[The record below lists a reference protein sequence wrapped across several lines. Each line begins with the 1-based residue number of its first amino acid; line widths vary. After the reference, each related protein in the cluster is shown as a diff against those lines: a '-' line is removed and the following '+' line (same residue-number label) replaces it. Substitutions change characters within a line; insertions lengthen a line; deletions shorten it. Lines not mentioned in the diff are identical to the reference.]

1 MKLVI
6 SLLTILLT
14 FSNFVYA
21 EIIQKT
27 NTFDNTTQTKSYYKD
42 KNIKLPQIL
51 IFKKTGND
59 YYLLGKN
66 AFRTINYLTTLENAK
81 IKINEKQFAMIFS
94 AVSLSFFPMNIAA
107 LGAPPEPDSIAN
119 AFINIKIG
127 ANKPTPV
134 SAAAP
139 IPGICPI

>member
-1 MKLVI
+1 MV
-6 SLLTILLT
+6 SPT
-14 FSNFVYA
+14 
-21 EIIQKT
+21 
-27 NTFDNTTQTKSYYKD
+27 
-42 KNIKLPQIL
+42 
-51 IFKKTGND
+51 
-59 YYLLGKN
+59 
-66 AFRTINYLTTLENAK
+66 AK

-139 IPGICPI
+139 IPGICPM